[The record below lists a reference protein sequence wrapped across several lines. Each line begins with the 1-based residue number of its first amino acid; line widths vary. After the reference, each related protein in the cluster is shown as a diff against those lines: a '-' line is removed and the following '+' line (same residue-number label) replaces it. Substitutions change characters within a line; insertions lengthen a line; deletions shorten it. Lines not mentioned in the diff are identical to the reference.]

1 MFRKIA
7 ARLSSSNPRYS
18 QEICCIGSLETQKE
32 ITAGWWWYT
41 YPSEKYESMGR
52 IIPFLLWNKK
62 NVWNHQPVLYWI
74 TRNSKKSHHF
84 QVPFTHGTQRFV
96 AQSSPQLPRR
106 FRVRSST
113 RGTCTRGSCAA
124 SCETFAWDAVEMCG
138 FLDLLIFWIEKNI
151 IPKNQQIQKKQQIQE
166 FSSNLIFKTCILFL
180 FSLVG
185 VVMFYPPATWRRGTS
200 TILMGKSS
208 RRRLSIAMI
217 TRGYSLVNIQK
228 AIENGHGNEIYP
240 SKMVIFHSYVAV
252 YQRVV
257 TSYNNS
263 MWFKRQSWCD
273 LASGHLFSSSDWNG
287 PLIPEMVIL
296 SFLSVSSL
304 CVRLPLTYT
313 PFTSV
318 NDTISRAKL
327 WLKHL
332 SIWRSPPPVLQGCV
346 IGCRWCLSLLRVA

>member
-1 MFRKIA
+1 M
-7 ARLSSSNPRYS
+7 
-18 QEICCIGSLETQKE
+18 
-32 ITAGWWWYT
+32 
-41 YPSEKYESMGR
+41 
-52 IIPFLLWNKK
+52 
-62 NVWNHQPVLYWI
+62 
-74 TRNSKKSHHF
+74 
-84 QVPFTHGTQRFV
+84 
-96 AQSSPQLPRR
+96 
-106 FRVRSST
+106 
-113 RGTCTRGSCAA
+113 
-124 SCETFAWDAVEMCG
+124 
-138 FLDLLIFWIEKNI
+138 
-151 IPKNQQIQKKQQIQE
+151 
-166 FSSNLIFKTCILFL
+166 
-180 FSLVG
+180 
-185 VVMFYPPATWRRGTS
+185 MFYPPATWRRGTS

-327 WLKHL
+327 WLKHFL
-332 SIWRSPPPVLQGCV
+332 SEDHPPLSSRAASLVAVDASLSCAWHNHVVRWRVGIHEIFIIANLRYPANK
-346 IGCRWCLSLLRVA
+346 LSS